1 MEQASKTSA
10 SNSHHVLTLYFQ
22 HGPKHPH
29 SSRLLL
35 FHYCDKTTEVINLR
49 RREGSCWLMA
59 SEIWVPAQLTLL
71 LWGPM
76 VRPTHHAGAYVGKQ
90 SCSPHGSQKTREHGS
105 SSPCAHERTPFLPQG
120 STPNDPPLHRLA
132 AKPVNTD
139 PLETPVHSKVR
150 VSPSLPVDMTHA
162 WPSSTSA
169 HSLCF
174 KAVSLYPPLLR

>member
-1 MEQASKTSA
+1 MLAHGFRSSGPCSA
-10 SNSHHVLTLYFQ
+10 GSLAL
-22 HGPKHPH
+22 GP
-29 SSRLLL
+29 
-35 FHYCDKTTEVINLR
+35 V
-49 RREGSCWLMA
+49 
-59 SEIWVPAQLTLL
+59 
-71 LWGPM
+71 

-105 SSPCAHERTPFLPQG
+105 SSPCVHERTPFLPQG

-174 KAVSLYPPLLR
+174 KAVSLYFPLLNSTNFPRPNLQVTSVTNLSPFNSVHLS